1 MKNPDVKM
9 MTIDAINIWLRAT
22 EDVVVVVIIGSTDNN
37 SDDIIALS
45 LRVDNVKLHK
55 EID

>member
-1 MKNPDVKM
+1 MKLPDVKM
-9 MTIDAINIWLRAT
+9 VITDATNISLHAI
-22 EDVVVVVIIGSTDNN
+22 EDVIVIGSADDN

-45 LRVDNVKLHK
+45 LKVHNVKLHK